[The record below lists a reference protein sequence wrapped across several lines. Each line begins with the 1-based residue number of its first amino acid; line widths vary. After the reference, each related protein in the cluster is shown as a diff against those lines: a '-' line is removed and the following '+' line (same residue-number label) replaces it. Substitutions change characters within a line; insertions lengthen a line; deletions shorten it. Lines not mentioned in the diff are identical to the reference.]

1 MWIHMKSRQ
10 VLDGTKILFGAER
23 LQPTGG
29 LWTIGPD
36 GSGLTKT
43 FVDAEGRYPV
53 QPTWSPDGN
62 LIMFALDPVA
72 DKFTH
77 PDNALYVINADG
89 TALRLVI
96 GSPDFKSAGVVAVS
110 A

>member
-1 MWIHMKSRQ
+1 M
-10 VLDGTKILFGAER
+10 
-23 LQPTGG
+23 
-29 LWTIGPD
+29 
-36 GSGLTKT
+36 
-43 FVDAEGRYPV
+43 DAEGRYPV
-53 QPTWSPDGN
+53 QPTWSPDGS

-96 GSPDFKSAGVVAVS
+96 GSPDFKSMPEWWP
-110 A
+110 